1 MSRHICT
8 HCLIASDYRAKC
20 CGAPVVT
27 FGEKLGQSIIQVL
40 RVSFAYFLIVCVNT
54 MNIWLLI
61 AVVVGAAVGYGVG
74 KPLLANSIDD
84 SVTSHGY
91 TTASLSISS
100 RRNNRSERSKSWRY
114 QQVNRPDL
122 IIQKRPIEDD
132 ETFTEDL
139 EGLNDSEN
147 TNNGADVIW
156 IRRSTE
162 ELRPNPRDLNDVF
175 DDPDVKIRTPEDSY
189 NVDSIR
195 SEGRESSRSDSNRF
209 RSTSKIINDSFRS
222 YKSDNEMRKYST
234 SASTSANVSFDSQ
247 TLDSIDN
254 RKRSKRSTSKVSRNA
269 STASGGR
276 FKPVSREINRHM
288 SFNDDLR

>member
-1 MSRHICT
+1 M
-8 HCLIASDYRAKC
+8 
-20 CGAPVVT
+20 
-27 FGEKLGQSIIQVL
+27 
-40 RVSFAYFLIVCVNT
+40 IVCVMT
-54 MNIWLLI
+54 MNVWLLV

-91 TTASLSISS
+91 TTASLKLSS

-114 QQVNRPDL
+114 QQVHRPDL
-122 IIQKRPIEDD
+122 IVQKRSIEDD
-132 ETFTEDL
+132 GAFTEDL
-139 EGLNDSEN
+139 EDLNYSDN
-147 TNNGADVIW
+147 TNNGADVVW

-162 ELRPNPRDLNDVF
+162 DLRPNTRDLHDVF
-175 DDPDVKIRTPEDSY
+175 DDPDAQIRTPDDSY
-189 NVDSIR
+189 NFDSIR

-222 YKSDNEMRKYST
+222 YKSDSEMRKYST
-234 SASTSANVSFDSQ
+234 STSTSANVSLDSQ
-247 TLDSIDN
+247 TLDSIEN
-254 RKRSKRSTSKVSRNA
+254 RKRSKRSANKVSRNA

-276 FKPVSREINRHM
+276 FKPVSREINRQM